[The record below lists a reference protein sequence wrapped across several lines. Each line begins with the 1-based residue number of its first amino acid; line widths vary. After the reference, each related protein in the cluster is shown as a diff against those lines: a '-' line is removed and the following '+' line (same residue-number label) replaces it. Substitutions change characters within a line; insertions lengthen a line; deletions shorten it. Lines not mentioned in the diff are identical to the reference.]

1 MVVINHNFE
10 YELEE
15 KNNIEDLINNN
26 KAKKYSRHF
35 GKEENCPICIALQMK
50 NKFMEEKNIL
60 PILTKNNT
68 INKSPN
74 KNTVYKNN
82 GIKEKMRR
90 IMSSKPENFRKKVMK
105 RTESVKEMRNIN
117 NDKLFEIMDI

>member
-1 MVVINHNFE
+1 
-10 YELEE
+10 
-15 KNNIEDLINNN
+15 
-26 KAKKYSRHF
+26 
-35 GKEENCPICIALQMK
+35 
-50 NKFMEEKNIL
+50 MEEKNIL

-74 KNTVYKNN
+74 KNTVYKNS

-117 NDKLFEIMDI
+117 NDKLFEIMDINERFPALNAYFNMNKHN